1 MDSRKTVA
9 LALAVMMVAVV
20 FSATVPLESEGVD
33 GAQNITNDA
42 LLDKINLNES
52 DGVATLTLE
61 ENYYITDNNHYLNLY
76 EYTGSFDKLV
86 IEGNGKTLYGEIWF
100 NNHNTNPPGAS
111 DNYQVI
117 IKDLTLNGKPG
128 DGVEIPYG
136 IVSMDQNPISDE
148 PTPIDLTIQNCT
160 IKNYISKGIYLT
172 SVSNLLI
179 DGLTIEDCATTPG
192 FNGDVESTD
201 DPNFQYY
208 DRGDYAI
215 DIDITGIIGTTIDI
229 RNVDFIG
236 DCGYLA
242 ALKIAQRGG
251 AGDASSKGEARIDG
265 VSLSGLNFNGVDK
278 AESPQNIIIGSEP
291 QVDGDTQYLRDYNS
305 AFHVSLDTE
314 TATSIAYWGGDKH
327 GADNLKL
334 DLSQGTSISVTG
346 QSDKESNEDGTGSIS
361 ITLERGSATASG
373 KLGTNMSLTAG
384 SGTSIAFSNF
394 ENTGGNTIRIESGA
408 DYSGDAGDNVYVEP
422 TQTPGYDDDED
433 LPPFVPTQP
442 ADDDNTVT
450 IVACAAAAAVAAI
463 LAVFLVIDRKP

>member
-20 FSATVPLESEGVD
+20 FSATVPLESEGVE
-33 GAQNITNDA
+33 GAQEITNSE
-42 LLDKINLNES
+42 LLGKIKLNES
-52 DGVATLTLE
+52 DGVATLTLDD
-61 ENYYITDNNHYLNLY
+61 NYYITDNNHNLY
-76 EYTGSFDKLV
+76 LYQYTGSFEELIID
-86 IEGNGKTLYGEIWF
+86 GNDKTLYGEIWF

-111 DNYQVI
+111 DNYKVI
-117 IKDLTLNGKPG
+117 IKDLTLDGKPG
-128 DGVEIPYG
+128 NGVEIPYG
-136 IVSMDQNPISDE
+136 IVSMDQNPITDE
-148 PTPIDLTIQNCT
+148 PTPINLTIQNCT
-160 IKNYISKGIYLT
+160 VKNYISKGIYLT

-192 FNGDVESTD
+192 FNGEVESTD
-201 DPNFQYY
+201 DPNFQFY

-215 DIDITGIIGTTIDI
+215 DIDITGITGTTIDI

-236 DCGYLA
+236 DCGDLA

-251 AGDASSKGEARIDG
+251 TGDSDKGTATISN
-265 VSLSGLNFNGVDK
+265 VKLSGLNFNGVDK
-278 AESPQNIIIGSEP
+278 AKSPQNIIIGSEP
-291 QVDGDTQYLRDYNS
+291 QVTDDAENLRDYNS
-305 AFHVSLDTE
+305 AFPVSLDTE

-334 DLSQGTSISVTG
+334 DLSQGSSIGVTSQTN
-346 QSDKESNEDGTGSIS
+346 KESDEDGTGSINIS
-361 ITLERGSATASG
+361 INRGSATASG

-384 SGTSIAFSNF
+384 SGTSIAFVDF
-394 ENTGGNTIRIESGA
+394 QNTGGNTIRIESGA
-408 DYSGDAGDNVYVEP
+408 DYSGDAGDNIYVEP
-422 TQTPGYDDDED
+422 TPTPEYDDEE

-442 ADDDNTVT
+442 AEDDDTVT

>member
-1 MDSRKTVA
+1 MDSRKTVV
-9 LALAVMMVAVV
+9 LALAVMMAAVV
-20 FSATVPLESEGVD
+20 FSAMVPLESEGVD
-33 GAQNITNDA
+33 SATPISSDDLLKLITVDEN
-42 LLDKINLNES
+42 KT
-52 DGVATLTLE
+52 ATLTLT
-61 ENYYITDNNHYLNLY
+61 TDYVVNSAGNNFYFYN
-76 EYTGSFDKLV
+76 FDKEFSELV
-86 IEGNGKTLYGEIWF
+86 IDGGRHTLYGEIWF
-100 NNHNTNPPGAS
+100 NSYDKNPSHAPA
-111 DNYQVI
+111 NYKVT
-117 IKDLTLNGKPG
+117 IKDLTLNGDLG
-128 DGVEIPYG
+128 DGKRIPYG
-136 IVSMDQNPISDE
+136 IVSMNQSPTSLS
-148 PTPIDLTIQNCT
+148 PTPIDITIQNCT
-160 IKNYISKGIYLT
+160 VKNYESKGIYLT

-201 DPNFQYY
+201 NPNFQYY

-236 DCGYLA
+236 DCGDLA

-265 VSLSGLNFNGVDK
+265 VNLSGLNFNRVDK
-278 AESPQNIIIGSEP
+278 TESPQNIIIGSEP
-291 QVDGDTQYLRDYNS
+291 QVDGDTQNLRDYNS

-314 TATSIAYWGGDKH
+314 TATSIAYWGGEKY
-327 GADNLKL
+327 GKDNLKL

-346 QSDKESNEDGTGSIS
+346 QTNKESDKDGTGSIS
-361 ITLERGSATASG
+361 ITLDRGSATASG

-384 SGTSIAFSNF
+384 SGTSIAFVDF
-394 ENTGGNTIRIESGA
+394 QNTGGNTIRIESGA

-422 TQTPGYDDDED
+422 TPTPGYDDDE
-433 LPPFVPTQP
+433 LPPFIPIQP
-442 ADDDNTVT
+442 EEDDNTVT